1 MEKVGLWFYLEYI
14 CMWYKEAQLGV
25 MNLEKRLFKGAEQAI
40 IDWVKN
46 EVLLD
51 GDLPNVPSEFRDKYI
66 WNDLEVPFWL
76 KGVVK
81 GIDHNVSAGRGAVFN
96 TDTKILSVPRIID
109 KKRLS
114 IFSDRILHEI
124 RHAVDPRFNNPKYIE
139 KYTKLNQPQ
148 IIYRNILD
156 NFMKTKEII
165 SSYDQYIIHLYM
177 KHNNPIEAMKDPSK
191 FLNTI
196 NSIKNIISESDFI
209 KAQKAFLSGHD
220 LYVDNPLEHP
230 NQMGDVRGLLNKK
243 YLDLVRKKYYSK
255 LDDIGWRNYLK
266 KTLID
271 TNSVNFEKLSQQ
283 IQDVSNNDG
292 LSISYIVKNSKDKK
306 WQQKY
311 LSQVARAINQYEIEN
326 PLSTLVKKENRINQN
341 NPDAAKNLN
350 KFLSNANELEKL
362 TESNPAAW
370 KKFINNPI
378 FSKMIN
384 NKVLGMFKNLGTES
398 KSLSQSL
405 KGLNMNSPYWALL
418 EPALEFGL
426 YQFGLYLENPSA
438 YKINSQEQST
448 IIYLKKMIEEIKAD
462 NKISNKKGYFIKN
475 YGSTLK
481 TIGSIEQREIL
492 DGFNM
497 MSFNNFMN
505 IGKNTGQK

>member
-1 MEKVGLWFYLEYI
+1 
-14 CMWYKEAQLGV
+14 MWYKEAQLGV

-191 FLNTI
+191 FLKTI

-341 NPDAAKNLN
+341 NPNAAKNLN
-350 KFLSNANELEKL
+350 KFLSNANKLEKL
-362 TESNPAAW
+362 AANNPGAW
-370 KKFINNPI
+370 NKFINNPGL
-378 FSKMIN
+378 SKMVN
-384 NKVLGMFKNLGTES
+384 AKVLGMLKNLGTNS
-398 KSLSQSL
+398 KALSQSL
-405 KGLNMNSPYWALL
+405 RQMPPQSPLWALL

-426 YQFGLYLENPSA
+426 YQFGLYLENPNGYSLETPEKSIIRQLNA
-438 YKINSQEQST
+438 RINEIIADPKIRD
-448 IIYLKKMIEEIKAD
+448 KRK
-462 NKISNKKGYFIKN
+462 YFIDN
-475 YGSTLK
+475 YGSYLK
-481 TIGSIEQREIL
+481 ILGSMEKNEL
-492 DGFNM
+492 LSKFPVMGFD
-497 MSFNNFMN
+497 NFMN
-505 IGKNTGQK
+505 IGRNIGQK

>member
-165 SSYDQYIIHLYM
+165 SSY
-177 KHNNPIEAMKDPSK
+177 
-191 FLNTI
+191 
-196 NSIKNIISESDFI
+196 
-209 KAQKAFLSGHD
+209 
-220 LYVDNPLEHP
+220 
-230 NQMGDVRGLLNKK
+230 
-243 YLDLVRKKYYSK
+243 
-255 LDDIGWRNYLK
+255 
-266 KTLID
+266 
-271 TNSVNFEKLSQQ
+271 
-283 IQDVSNNDG
+283 
-292 LSISYIVKNSKDKK
+292 
-306 WQQKY
+306 
-311 LSQVARAINQYEIEN
+311 
-326 PLSTLVKKENRINQN
+326 
-341 NPDAAKNLN
+341 
-350 KFLSNANELEKL
+350 
-362 TESNPAAW
+362 
-370 KKFINNPI
+370 
-378 FSKMIN
+378 
-384 NKVLGMFKNLGTES
+384 
-398 KSLSQSL
+398 
-405 KGLNMNSPYWALL
+405 
-418 EPALEFGL
+418 
-426 YQFGLYLENPSA
+426 
-438 YKINSQEQST
+438 
-448 IIYLKKMIEEIKAD
+448 
-462 NKISNKKGYFIKN
+462 
-475 YGSTLK
+475 
-481 TIGSIEQREIL
+481 
-492 DGFNM
+492 
-497 MSFNNFMN
+497 
-505 IGKNTGQK
+505 